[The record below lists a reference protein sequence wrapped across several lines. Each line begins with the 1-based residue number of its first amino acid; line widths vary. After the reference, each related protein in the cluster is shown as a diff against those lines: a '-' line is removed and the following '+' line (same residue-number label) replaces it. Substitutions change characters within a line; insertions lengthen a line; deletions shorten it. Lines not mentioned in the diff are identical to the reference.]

1 MSENERI
8 KELQAQLDK
17 TFNEKCELKEKYD
30 KLYADYVTT
39 KGVLQDEKRL
49 NERYLTIIE
58 NLTEGD

>member
-1 MSENERI
+1 MPENERV

-58 NLTEGD
+58 NLTEGK